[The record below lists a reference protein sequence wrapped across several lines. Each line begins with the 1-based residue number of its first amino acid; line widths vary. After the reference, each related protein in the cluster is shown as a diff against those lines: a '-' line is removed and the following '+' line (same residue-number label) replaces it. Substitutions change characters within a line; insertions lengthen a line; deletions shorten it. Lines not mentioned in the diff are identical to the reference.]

1 MKRRLLHL
9 LNVLVGVV
17 AVGGFTVYAV
27 RMANTVDMR
36 PLAEPPAM
44 LGIAVMAMASGLIIP
59 ISAFAWKR
67 MLDSCGVHASWGLLA
82 RIMGVTQLGKYL
94 PGNIAQHIGRLG
106 MSVKAGIPS
115 VPFASTV
122 LSETVLAILAA
133 VVFGTLACA
142 AGGMGNVTLPVGT
155 PATGFATLPL
165 LLAVAACA
173 LIVVLASAR
182 LIKMIARHRLRSDA
196 IPVPG
201 TRALL
206 LAFICYVANYVA
218 LSAGVAALSSLLLDD
233 PPSAWVLTGA
243 FALSWILG
251 FLLPGAP
258 AGLGVREAAML
269 GILQAAGYGADVLP
283 FVIGLRVAT
292 TLGDLICFV
301 VAACAARMF
310 PASPLAPN

>member
-9 LNVLVGVV
+9 LNILVGVV
-17 AVGGFTVYAV
+17 AVGGFALYAI
-27 RMANTVDMR
+27 RMAKTVDMR
-36 PLAEPPAM
+36 HLAEGPAV
-44 LGIAVMAMASGLIIP
+44 LGIAAMAVASALIIP
-59 ISAFAWKR
+59 ISAFAWKHL
-67 MLDSCGVHASWGLLA
+67 LDSCGVHAHWGGLA

-115 VPFASTV
+115 LPFASTV

-133 VVFGTLACA
+133 VVFGTLACV
-142 AGGMGNVTLPVGT
+142 AGGMGSVTLPLGGPT
-155 PATGFATLPL
+155 SGFATLPL
-165 LLAVAACA
+165 LLAVAAAA
-173 LIVVLASAR
+173 LLAVLASAR
-182 LIKMIARHRLRSDA
+182 LIRMIARRRMRGETIA
-196 IPVPG
+196 VPG

-206 LAFICYVANYVA
+206 LAFICYITNYVV
-218 LSAGVAALSSLLLDD
+218 LSAGVAVLSGVLLPD

-258 AGLGVREAAML
+258 AGLGVRETAML
-269 GILQAAGYGADVLP
+269 GILQAAGYGADLLP

-292 TLGDLICFV
+292 TLGDLLCFV
-301 VAACAARMF
+301 ISACATRML
-310 PASPLAPN
+310 PASPIAPN